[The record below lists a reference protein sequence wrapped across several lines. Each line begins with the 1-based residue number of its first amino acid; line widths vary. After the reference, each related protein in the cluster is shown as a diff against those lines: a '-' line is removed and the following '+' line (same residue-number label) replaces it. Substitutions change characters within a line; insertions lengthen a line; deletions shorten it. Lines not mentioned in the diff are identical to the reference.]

1 VTAGLLLRSLQQAY
15 TLDPGFE
22 TRRLGI
28 ALISPGPAGYS
39 RTRSEQFYT
48 DVHARVSA
56 IPGVVSSTWAT
67 QLPLFARPSRSVVIE
82 GRELRDRTSGII
94 TIVNA
99 IDVEYFATTGVA
111 MTQGR
116 DFLAD
121 DRDGS
126 RPVAIVNEALAARA
140 WPGLDPIGRRLRLAG
155 DDVAREVV
163 GVAKT
168 VAYASLGESPQPCL
182 YLPLRQQFSDAA
194 VLFIRTQGE
203 PAGLLATVQRSVR
216 ELDTRIDVS
225 DVRTIETVIG
235 QSLFG
240 ATIGVGLL
248 TLFGFISLA
257 LASLGLYGAVAHG
270 VNQRKREIG
279 VRMALGARH
288 AGVVRLVLRQGLT
301 PVAIGMALGGVASL
315 VVGLALSSVLF
326 GVDPADPLS
335 LAGASAVLGVAATA
349 ACLLPA
355 RRASRIDPLI
365 VLRES

>member
-1 VTAGLLLRSLQQAY
+1 
-15 TLDPGFE
+15 
-22 TRRLGI
+22 
-28 ALISPGPAGYS
+28 
-39 RTRSEQFYT
+39 
-48 DVHARVSA
+48 
-56 IPGVVSSTWAT
+56 
-67 QLPLFARPSRSVVIE
+67 
-82 GRELRDRTSGII
+82 
-94 TIVNA
+94 
-99 IDVEYFATTGVA
+99 
-111 MTQGR
+111 
-116 DFLAD
+116 
-121 DRDGS
+121 
-126 RPVAIVNEALAARA
+126 
-140 WPGLDPIGRRLRLAG
+140 
-155 DDVAREVV
+155 V

-365 VLRES
+365 VLREN